1 MHRSEEALWLGMS
14 VGVSLRRHGKVCN
27 CMMLVTTEAAVKCKI
42 TYISLPIVEVRQI
55 RELSAKLNAP
65 GRGRSSSSKGRDG
78 KGRGR
83 GQQARRVFGRGLR
96 VAALKKKGELTK
108 AIVYRQWPVMLPDV
122 GKAIS
127 YMSEQSLYNWLVCDG
142 VLCAGTT
149 RHWRWTRPAPS
160 RWLFTETRAEAKG
173 SAP

>member
-108 AIVYRQWPVMLPDV
+108 AIVYRQWPVMLPSDMAAALLA
-122 GKAIS
+122 GRGSHLLSLGCMLKLFLLRTAI
-127 YMSEQSLYNWLVCDG
+127 
-142 VLCAGTT
+142 
-149 RHWRWTRPAPS
+149 
-160 RWLFTETRAEAKG
+160 
-173 SAP
+173 